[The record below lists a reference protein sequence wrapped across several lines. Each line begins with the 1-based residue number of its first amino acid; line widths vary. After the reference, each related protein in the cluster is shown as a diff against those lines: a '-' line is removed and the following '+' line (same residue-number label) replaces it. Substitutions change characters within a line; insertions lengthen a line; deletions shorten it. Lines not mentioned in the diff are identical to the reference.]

1 MEYIKLGAICDV
13 INGYAFKSKKY
24 STSGVRIIRITNVQK
39 GYVEDASPVYYP
51 LNTINELKK
60 YILYSG
66 DLLISLTGNVGRVAI
81 LDKKYL
87 PAFLNQ
93 RVACIRP
100 KSDKILKEY
109 LFYMLNT
116 NLFEVKSIN
125 SSKGIAQKNISTEWL
140 KNYVVPLPSIEI
152 QQHLIS
158 ILKKLEK
165 AVRNK
170 KHELRALDKLVKA
183 RFVEMFG
190 DPISNNFNWNTTKL
204 KNITSKITNGSTPKG
219 GSKNYVN
226 SGVMFLRSQNIWRNH
241 IDSSDVVFISE
252 KTNLKLQKSV
262 LKNNDILIT
271 KTGRINTQNSSL
283 GRAALYSGK
292 DNSANI
298 NGHVYLIR
306 LKNHNLVLPRF
317 LVTILTGEAYRKY
330 IRKVCVG
337 GIDKRQI
344 NLNQVENFPIIL
356 PPVKKQQEF
365 ISLIQQVDKSKV
377 AVQKSLDET
386 QKLYDSLMQEYFG

>member
-190 DPISNNFNWNTTKL
+190 DPGLNK
-204 KNITSKITNGSTPKG
+204 
-219 GSKNYVN
+219 
-226 SGVMFLRSQNIWRNH
+226 
-241 IDSSDVVFISE
+241 
-252 KTNLKLQKSV
+252 KS
-262 LKNNDILIT
+262 
-271 KTGRINTQNSSL
+271 
-283 GRAALYSGK
+283 Y
-292 DNSANI
+292 
-298 NGHVYLIR
+298 
-306 LKNHNLVLPRF
+306 
-317 LVTILTGEAYRKY
+317 
-330 IRKVCVG
+330 
-337 GIDKRQI
+337 
-344 NLNQVENFPIIL
+344 
-356 PPVKKQQEF
+356 PVKKFSEF
-365 ISLIQQVDKSKV
+365 AEIDTKSTHDYHKYAHYPHIGIENIEKHTGRLVNYKTVKEDKIKSSKFLFTKYHIIYSKLRPNLNKVAIPNFNGLCSSDAYPILPNAMMCNRIYLAYVMRSDWFLKYIIPQSTGTNLPRVSKKVINNFKWPLAPLSLQNEFANFVQQVDKSKV
-377 AVQKSLDET
+377 AVQKSLNET

>member
-190 DPISNNFNWNTTKL
+190 EFPYNEKGWNIGTIRDLVSDVRYGTSKKASENNDGKYPYLRMN
-204 KNITSKITNGSTPKG
+204 NITYDGKLDLRDLKSIDIPEKDLEKYSVKKDDILFNRTNSRELVGKTCVYTIPETMILAGFIIRVRLNELANPLFVSTFLNTDYSKQLFKTIC
-219 GSKNYVN
+219 KNA
-226 SGVMFLRSQNIWRNH
+226 SGQSNINAT
-241 IDSSDVVFISE
+241 E
-252 KTNLKLQKSV
+252 LQKIKIYIPPLS
-262 LKNNDILIT
+262 L
-271 KTGRINTQNSSL
+271 QN
-283 GRAALYSGK
+283 K
-292 DNSANI
+292 FANF
-298 NGHVYLIR
+298 V
-306 LKNHNLVLPRF
+306 
-317 LVTILTGEAYRKY
+317 
-330 IRKVCVG
+330 
-337 GIDKRQI
+337 
-344 NLNQVENFPIIL
+344 
-356 PPVKKQQEF
+356 
-365 ISLIQQVDKSKV
+365 QQVDKSKFENIV
-377 AVQKSLDET
+377 YLNKTLSSKILSQIGDVIRD
-386 QKLYDSLMQEYFG
+386 

>member
-13 INGYAFKSKKY
+13 INGYAFKSEKY

-190 DPISNNFNWNTTKL
+190 DPVLNSKKYPEKALENYINF
-204 KNITSKITNGSTPKG
+204 ITSGSRGWAKYLTPKG
-219 GSKNYVN
+219 KAWFLTIKNVKNSHIVINNIQSVEPPDSKEAQRTKVKEGDLLISITADLGRTGVVSSDIASHGTYINQHLTCIRLNTEFINPVYASYFLETVAGKRQFNSKNQN
-226 SGVMFLRSQNIWRNH
+226 GVKAGLNFDAIKS
-241 IDSSDVVFISE
+241 
-252 KTNLKLQKSV
+252 LKIIIPPIK
-262 LKNNDILIT
+262 
-271 KTGRINTQNSSL
+271 RQNSFVS
-283 GRAALYSGK
+283 
-292 DNSANI
+292 
-298 NGHVYLIR
+298 
-306 LKNHNLVLPRF
+306 F
-317 LVTILTGEAYRKY
+317 
-330 IRKVCVG
+330 
-337 GIDKRQI
+337 
-344 NLNQVENFPIIL
+344 VE
-356 PPVKKQQEF
+356 
-365 ISLIQQVDKSKV
+365 QVDKSKV

>member
-190 DPISNNFNWNTTKL
+190 DPGLNK
-204 KNITSKITNGSTPKG
+204 
-219 GSKNYVN
+219 
-226 SGVMFLRSQNIWRNH
+226 
-241 IDSSDVVFISE
+241 
-252 KTNLKLQKSV
+252 KS
-262 LKNNDILIT
+262 
-271 KTGRINTQNSSL
+271 
-283 GRAALYSGK
+283 Y
-292 DNSANI
+292 
-298 NGHVYLIR
+298 
-306 LKNHNLVLPRF
+306 
-317 LVTILTGEAYRKY
+317 
-330 IRKVCVG
+330 
-337 GIDKRQI
+337 
-344 NLNQVENFPIIL
+344 
-356 PPVKKQQEF
+356 PVKKFSEF
-365 ISLIQQVDKSKV
+365 AEIDTKSTHDYHKYAHYPHIGIENIEKHTGRLVNYKTVKEDKIKSSKFLFTKYHIIYSKLRPNLNKVAIPNFNGLCSSDAYPILPNAMMCNRIYLAYVMRSDWFLKYIIPQSTGTNLPRVSKKVINNFKWPLAPLSLQNEFANFVQQVDKSKFENIV
-377 AVQKSLDET
+377 YLNKTLSSKILSQIGDGIR
-386 QKLYDSLMQEYFG
+386 D